1 MNTSALTI
9 TGLGIILI
17 TCTLFRKLS
26 SFIFKRKK
34 IFLSHKESLK
44 IKNKLKSMTPRQ
56 YEIFCSNL
64 FALMGY
70 KVLITKESNDG
81 GKDIVLRKLNKVY
94 YVECKCFTNT
104 QVSRPIAQKLVGALV
119 GDKLPPKNGII
130 ITTTAY
136 SKGCI
141 EYSKSVGLK
150 LIDLNETINII
161 SSFDSKK
168 RKQLI

>member
-1 MNTSALTI
+1 
-9 TGLGIILI
+9 
-17 TCTLFRKLS
+17 
-26 SFIFKRKK
+26 
-34 IFLSHKESLK
+34 
-44 IKNKLKSMTPRQ
+44 
-56 YEIFCSNL
+56 
-64 FALMGY
+64 MGY

-81 GKDIVLRKLNKVY
+81 GKDIVLKKLNKVY

-119 GDKLPPKNGII
+119 GDKLPAKNGIL

-141 EYSKSVGLK
+141 EYSESVGLR

>member
-1 MNTSALTI
+1 
-9 TGLGIILI
+9 
-17 TCTLFRKLS
+17 
-26 SFIFKRKK
+26 
-34 IFLSHKESLK
+34 
-44 IKNKLKSMTPRQ
+44 MTPRQ

-81 GKDIVLRKLNKVY
+81 GKDIVLKKLNKVY

-119 GDKLPPKNGII
+119 GDKLPAKNGIL

-141 EYSKSVGLK
+141 EYSESVGLR

>member
-1 MNTSALTI
+1 MNTSVLTI
-9 TGLGIILI
+9 TVLSIILI
-17 TCTLFRKLS
+17 ACILLYKIS
-26 SFIFKRKK
+26 SFVFKRKK
-34 IFLSHKESLK
+34 SSLSHKESLK

-94 YVECKCFTNT
+94 YVECKCFTNS

-119 GDKLPPKNGII
+119 GDKLPPRNGII

-150 LIDLNETINII
+150 LIDLNETINIV
-161 SSFDSKK
+161 SSFDPKK